1 MPTRFSCKLHHT
13 TLSPARPPDRCRIP
27 HVRRPT
33 RAQPAKTGER
43 DGARRRAPSS
53 AAAHQAHACKRE
65 DGRRSDTIRP
75 KPIQRPTSASNTQ
88 EGARPPNPSLSPI
101 SPSTREPHPPPPQR
115 LNAPGERPCTAPS
128 VELEAM
134 SCVFVCVCVCVR
146 VCVFVCV
153 FVCVCSCACV
163 VCAFVLFVC
172 VFVCVCVCACVRVCG
187 CSPHHAAPVKAPAW
201 RSGNGP
207 APPPSHHIPRSKP
220 TSLPPA
226 HLDIHTHVTGNHLLF
241 ETRITSVDG
250 IPVA

>member
-163 VCAFVLFVC
+163 VCACVVFVC
-172 VFVCVCVCACVRVCG
+172 VFVCVCATG
-187 CSPHHAAPVKAPAW
+187 CSSQMPNLGSSLCSCLSQIVGPSAAMPYLG
-201 RSGNGP
+201 RSPYLGRWPYLG
-207 APPPSHHIPRSKP
+207 
-220 TSLPPA
+220 
-226 HLDIHTHVTGNHLLF
+226 
-241 ETRITSVDG
+241 
-250 IPVA
+250 